1 MNANQRAR
9 ICKASLDEFLLL
21 LKKEHA
27 VLLKQDL
34 FKANILMRILNFTPL
49 QLEEVLEYLH
59 RYEIDLVLRE
69 RAKKAARS
77 ALEHYDRP
85 DWVIRGK
92 DVFEEIYDDLK
103 VIYGV
108 NP

>member
-1 MNANQRAR
+1 MNANQRAK
-9 ICKASLDEFLLL
+9 ICKESLEEFLLS

-27 VLLKQDL
+27 ILLERDL

-59 RYEIDLVLRE
+59 RYEIDIVLRE
-69 RAKKAARS
+69 SAKKAARK

-85 DWVIRGK
+85 DWQFRGK
-92 DVFEEIYDDLK
+92 DVFIEIYDDLK

-108 NP
+108 DL